1 MEETEKQEKKQS
13 INEKEQ
19 EVLRFWKEH
28 KIFEKSL
35 AQNDGK
41 EAYVFYDGPPFATGL
56 PHHGHLLQGTIKDII
71 PRYQTMRGR
80 YVRRQWGWDCH
91 GLPVE
96 NLIEKELGLK
106 QKKDIEE
113 YGVEKFND
121 KACASVLTYDEEW
134 KRIIPRMGR
143 WVDMDHAYKTMD
155 PEYTESI
162 WWAFATLHGKKLIYE
177 GYKAMHVCPRCETT
191 LAASEVAQGYKD
203 VKDISV
209 YVKFELTDEPGT
221 FFIAWTT
228 TPWTLPGNV
237 ALAVGA
243 DMTYVKATIGEEKYI
258 VAKDRLESLLKL
270 IGGEEASLVEELQAK
285 EILGA
290 SYKPVFDT
298 YAKDET
304 LENHANGWKV
314 YAADFVTTESGTG
327 IVHIAPAFG
336 EDDMALGRKEKLPF
350 VQHVGMD
357 GKIKNEVEGFAGMYV
372 KPKSDDDKERLG
384 TDIAVLK
391 YLQEKGTFFAKENL
405 MHSYP
410 HCWRCD
416 WPLINYAA
424 SSWFVNVT
432 ALKPRLIEE
441 NREISWVPENIRDG
455 RFGKWLEGARD
466 WAISRSRYWG
476 APIPVW
482 KCNKCANVEVLGS
495 LTQLREKTSSKNEYF
510 VMRHGESET
519 NTKGIVSHKAD
530 DPFPLTERGR
540 TQVKTSASKLKEEG
554 IELIIASPIL
564 RTKETAEIV
573 AQTLGLPV
581 EDIIFD
587 ARIAEVDTGDFNGC
601 DIDDYRAYFTSTLE
615 KFTKP
620 APNGETL
627 EQMKTRVGELMYDI
641 ERKYH
646 GKKILIVTHEYGVWM
661 LDAIAKGATN
671 AEAAWMK
678 VEGGDDYV
686 ANAEVR
692 EFHFAQIPHNHKY
705 ELDYHRPYI
714 DEVHYQCSCE
724 LGTMER
730 VLDVFD
736 CWFESGSM
744 PFAQFHYM
752 GDETTKE
759 GKLFMKNFPADF
771 IAEAVDQTR
780 GWFYNMLILS
790 VGLFDR
796 AAFKSVITTGL
807 ILAEDGLKMSKKL
820 KNYPDPM
827 DIAEKYGA
835 DALRF
840 YMVNSPVVR
849 GEELRFSAS
858 GVDEVVKKITLRVEN
873 VWSFYDM
880 YGAGATIL
888 RIAPESTHV
897 LDRWIV
903 ARWKETHAEVTHYLD
918 THELDKATRP
928 LMPFLDDLST
938 WYLRRSRDRFKHQ
951 QYSSSTASLRDPS
964 DSSSYTNTTLSS
976 DTPRLAFDAS
986 STDATS
992 QDRESAIATTGW
1004 VLLQLSRLMAPF
1016 MPFLAEEI
1024 YQRLSSED
1032 KKESVHL
1039 ETWPEMS
1046 VGLSTVLEEM
1056 DTARMIVEVALAV
1069 RAQSGI
1075 KVRQPLSELSF
1086 KLQTKRS
1093 PLGADLLE
1101 IIKDE
1106 VNVKSVNERED
1117 ISEDEGGD
1125 KSYQRFES
1133 GGVVVA
1139 LNTKITPELKT
1150 EGRLRDL
1157 IRHVQDAR
1165 KKAGLV
1171 PEDHIT
1177 LFVSSGEEMEELLS
1191 KHRDE
1196 LMKTANVRDI
1206 ETSSADAGTE
1216 VSVGDVKVRIAI
1228 VKK

>member
-1 MEETEKQEKKQS
+1 MQNTFPKIEEEILKYWQDNQIFQKTLNQTSTEGDF
-13 INEKEQ
+13 I
-19 EVLRFWKEH
+19 
-28 KIFEKSL
+28 
-35 AQNDGK
+35 
-41 EAYVFYDGPPFATGL
+41 FYDGPPFATGL
-56 PHHGHLLQGTIKDII
+56 PHYGHIVASAIKDVI
-71 PRYQTMRGR
+71 PRYKTMCG
-80 YVRRQWGWDCH
+80 YQVARRWGWDCH

-96 NLIEKELGLK
+96 NLIEQELKLK
-106 QKKDIEE
+106 TKKDIETLGIGE
-113 YGVEKFND
+113 FNQACQASALRYANEWQKF
-121 KACASVLTYDEEW
+121 
-134 KRIIPRMGR
+134 IPRMGR
-143 WVDMDHAYKTMD
+143 WVNMENDYETMSD
-155 PEYTESI
+155 KYIEMI
-162 WWAFATLHGKKLIYE
+162 WWIFKELHTQGLIYE
-177 GYKAMHVCPRCETT
+177 GYKSMHLCPRCETT
-191 LAASEVAQGYKD
+191 LSNFEVTLGYQD
-203 VKDISV
+203 VSDIGV
-209 YVKFELTDEPGT
+209 TVKFHLKQGQEIVNRLSGRNIIVDEKT
-221 FFIAWTT
+221 YILAWTT

-237 ALAVGA
+237 ALAVHPNEN
-243 DMTYVKATIGEEKYI
+243 YVMFQVT
-258 VAKDRLESLLKL
+258 ESQDSRF
-270 IGGEEASLVEELQAK
+270 I
-285 EILGA
+285 
-290 SYKPVFDT
+290 
-298 YAKDET
+298 KDET
-304 LENHANGWKV
+304 YIIMEGEIRRKLLGVYAYSELQGITGEVALNAGSAQGVKVNLINTILKGKDLVGLEYEPLFKDFLDAFRRWRLEGGLPDPGQVGLEIKQPMAHATADNQPVEYDDESSLREAQKFNNAFKV
-314 YAADFVTTESGTG
+314 YPAEFVSTEEGTG
-327 IVHIAPAFG
+327 IVHVAPAFG
-336 EDDMALGRKEKLPF
+336 EDDLNLGNLYDLPF
-350 VQHVGMD
+350 IRHVKMEGSFIPELL
-357 GKIKNEVEGFAGMYV
+357 KIFIDADTDPAEWKV
-372 KPKSDDDKERLG
+372 KTKENHLK
-384 TDIAVLK
+384 TDIEILK
-391 YLQEKGTFFAKENL
+391 WLVQNGKLFAKEKV

-410 HCWRCD
+410 FCWRCD
-416 WPLINYAA
+416 SPLINYAS
-424 SSWFVNVT
+424 SSWFVKVT
-432 ALKPRLIEE
+432 ALKNSLLSANDKIH
-441 NREISWVPENIRDG
+441 WVPEHLKEG

-495 LTQLREKTSSKNEYF
+495 LTQLREKTSSKNDYF

-744 PFAQFHYM
+744 PFSQFHYM

-1004 VLLQLSRLMAPF
+1004 VLLQLS
-1016 MPFLAEEI
+1016 
-1024 YQRLSSED
+1024 
-1032 KKESVHL
+1032 
-1039 ETWPEMS
+1039 
-1046 VGLSTVLEEM
+1046 
-1056 DTARMIVEVALAV
+1056 
-1069 RAQSGI
+1069 
-1075 KVRQPLSELSF
+1075 
-1086 KLQTKRS
+1086 
-1093 PLGADLLE
+1093 
-1101 IIKDE
+1101 
-1106 VNVKSVNERED
+1106 
-1117 ISEDEGGD
+1117 
-1125 KSYQRFES
+1125 
-1133 GGVVVA
+1133 
-1139 LNTKITPELKT
+1139 
-1150 EGRLRDL
+1150 
-1157 IRHVQDAR
+1157 
-1165 KKAGLV
+1165 
-1171 PEDHIT
+1171 
-1177 LFVSSGEEMEELLS
+1177 
-1191 KHRDE
+1191 
-1196 LMKTANVRDI
+1196 
-1206 ETSSADAGTE
+1206 
-1216 VSVGDVKVRIAI
+1216 
-1228 VKK
+1228 